1 MNFVLLMVQNSV
13 ILKLLC
19 MNSNLLTS
27 EKTTLKTIN
36 AKRILDISVT
46 FWFVVATLGQ
56 WIFVSYIF
64 AFYGTATL
72 HGDFEQWNKVLP
84 HGYVAGDWKGNLVVG
99 LHIFF
104 ATIMILGGS
113 LQLMPQVRNRFPTF
127 HRWLGRVYVTVAVLI
142 SLDGLTMVW
151 TRGSVGDTLQHV
163 SISIQ
168 AFYIMAFALLA
179 IYYARARDF
188 VTHRIWALR
197 LYMVVNGVWF
207 FRVGLMFWIFVNQGA
222 VGFDPE
228 TFTGPF
234 LTFLSISIYALP
246 ISLLLLELYLRA
258 KDSPNNVLKY
268 VSASLIFISTLVMAV
283 GIFGATLMMWLPRMI
298 R

>member
-1 MNFVLLMVQNSV
+1 MDF
-13 ILKLLC
+13 
-19 MNSNLLTS
+19 NLVSS
-27 EKTTLKTIN
+27 EKTRAQTIN
-36 AKRILDISVT
+36 AKKVLDISAT

-56 WIFVSYIF
+56 WIFVAYIF
-64 AFYGTATL
+64 AFYGTSAL
-72 HGDFEQWNKVLP
+72 HGDFEKWNKVLP
-84 HGYVAGDWKGNLVVG
+84 HGFVAGDWKGNLVVG

-127 HRWLGRVYVTVAVLI
+127 HRWLGRVYVTIAILI

-151 TRGSVGDTLQHV
+151 TRGSVGDTVQHV

-168 AFYIMAFALLA
+168 AIYIIAFALLS
-179 IYYARARDF
+179 IHYARARDF
-188 VTHRIWALR
+188 VTHRKWALR

-207 FRVGLMFWIFVNQGA
+207 FRLGLMFWIFVNQGP

-234 LTFLSISIYALP
+234 LTILSISIYALP
-246 ISLLLLELYLRA
+246 ISLLLLEVYLRA
-258 KDSPNNVLKY
+258 KDSTNNLLKY
-268 VSASLIFISTLVMAV
+268 VSASLIFASTLIVAV
-283 GIFGATLMMWLPRMI
+283 GIFAATLIMWLPRM
-298 R
+298 